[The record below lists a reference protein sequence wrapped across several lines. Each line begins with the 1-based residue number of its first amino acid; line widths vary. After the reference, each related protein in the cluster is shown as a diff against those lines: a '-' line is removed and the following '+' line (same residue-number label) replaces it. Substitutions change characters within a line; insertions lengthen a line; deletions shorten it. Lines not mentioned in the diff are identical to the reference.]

1 MSDSTRASLLPRRS
15 SCTHLIACACLVLFG
30 TMAHSSNLGF
40 LKTSP
45 LRYFTQE
52 DMDLMMKN
60 AEAALDADEPS
71 ARREWSNPRSGASG
85 SAEIKS
91 AFTGSD
97 GAPCKRIYVVH
108 KVRSWSNAATHAVCK
123 YQDRGW
129 ILHTEAK
136 PAAQSP
142 QERTPSLSAAAQ
154 AAFAIDRARGSPLS
168 SEPIRLTT

>member
-1 MSDSTRASLLPRRS
+1 MSDSTRASALPPRV
-15 SCTHLIACACLVLFG
+15 SCAHFIACACLVLFA
-30 TMAHSSNLGF
+30 TASHASNLGF
-40 LKTSP
+40 LKNSP

-71 ARREWSNPRSGASG
+71 ARREWSNPKTGANG

-108 KVRSWSNAATHAVCK
+108 NIKSWSNAATHAVCK
-123 YQDRGW
+123 YPDRGW

-142 QERTPSLSAAAQ
+142 QEPAPSLSAAPQ
-154 AAFAIDRARGSPLS
+154 AACAIDRARGPPLS